1 MADRP
6 SARLLVVEDEPT
18 LGATL
23 VERLTRSGFEV
34 NWARTVAAAQAE
46 LARHPFDLA
55 LLDVGLPDGSGFL
68 LAETIRKQAAG
79 MAIIFLTA
87 MGDPQH
93 RILGLE
99 LGAEDYVVKP
109 FNYQELVLRIENGLR
124 RARFCGTGLNR
135 MWVGQACV
143 NFPAFSA
150 EVDGETNPLSQR
162 ETALLKLLVENRGS
176 VVSRDQILDEVWS
189 RDEYPT
195 PRTVDNFIL
204 KLRRLVE
211 TDPEMPTV
219 IRSVRGVGYQL
230 NAEACREL

>member
-23 VERLTRSGFEV
+23 VERLTRSGFEIT
-34 NWARTVAAAQAE
+34 WARSVAGANEE
-46 LARHPFDLA
+46 LGRRTFDLA

-68 LAETIRKQAAG
+68 LAETIRKQSVSTAL
-79 MAIIFLTA
+79 IFLTA

-109 FNYQELVLRIENGLR
+109 FNFQELVLRIENGLR
-124 RARFCGTGLNR
+124 RARFCGSGLNR
-135 MWVGQACV
+135 MQVGRAKV
-143 NFPAFSA
+143 NFGSFSA
-150 EVDGETNPLSQR
+150 EVDGQATALSQR

-211 TDPEMPTV
+211 TDPETPTV

-230 NAEACREL
+230 NPESCREL

>member
-1 MADRP
+1 MSDRTP
-6 SARLLVVEDEPT
+6 ARILVVEDEPT

-23 VERLTRSGFEV
+23 AERLIRSGYEAT
-34 NWARTVAAAQAE
+34 WARSVAGAETE
-46 LARHPFDLA
+46 LARHTFDLA
-55 LLDVGLPDGSGFL
+55 LLDVGLGDGSGFL
-68 LAETIRKQAAG
+68 LAETIRKQAVG
-79 MAIIFLTA
+79 TAIIFLTA
-87 MGDPQH
+87 MGDSQH

-109 FNYQELVLRIENGLR
+109 FNYDELVLRIENGLR

-135 MWVGQACV
+135 MQVGRARV
-143 NFPAFSA
+143 NFPSFSA
-150 EVDGETNPLSQR
+150 EVNGEVTALSQR

-189 RDEYPT
+189 RDDYPT

-211 TDPEMPTV
+211 TDAETPTV

-230 NAEACREL
+230 NAAACREL

>member
-23 VERLTRSGFEV
+23 VERLTRSGFDV
-34 NWARTVAAAQAE
+34 AWVRTVAAAQTE
-46 LARHPFDLA
+46 LAKHRFDLA

-68 LAETIRKQAAG
+68 LAETIRRQAVG
-79 MAIIFLTA
+79 IAIIFLSA

-135 MWVGQACV
+135 MKVGRACV

-150 EVDGETNPLSQR
+150 EADGETTTLSQR

-189 RDEYPT
+189 RDDYPT

-211 TDPEMPTV
+211 TDPETPTV

-230 NAEACREL
+230 NADACSEI

>member
-1 MADRP
+1 MVDRP

-34 NWARTVAAAQAE
+34 TWARTVAAAQAE
-46 LARHPFDLA
+46 LAKHPFDLA

-68 LAETIRKQAAG
+68 LAEVIRKQAVG

-135 MWVGQACV
+135 MWVGRARV

-150 EVDGETNPLSQR
+150 EVDGETTTLSQR

-189 RDEYPT
+189 RDDYPT

-211 TDPEMPTV
+211 TDPETPTV

>member
-1 MADRP
+1 MSDRTP
-6 SARLLVVEDEPT
+6 ARILVVEDEPT

-23 VERLTRSGFEV
+23 VERLIRSGYEAT
-34 NWARTVAAAQAE
+34 WARSVAGAETE
-46 LARHPFDLA
+46 LARHTFDLA
-55 LLDVGLPDGSGFL
+55 LLDVGLGDGSGFL
-68 LAETIRKQAAG
+68 LAETIRKQAVG
-79 MAIIFLTA
+79 TAIIFLTA
-87 MGDPQH
+87 MGDSQH

-109 FNYQELVLRIENGLR
+109 FNYDELVLRIENGLR

-135 MWVGQACV
+135 MQVGRARV
-143 NFPAFSA
+143 NFPSFSA
-150 EVDGETNPLSQR
+150 EVNGEVTALSQR

-189 RDEYPT
+189 RDDYPT

-211 TDPEMPTV
+211 TDAETPAV

-230 NAEACREL
+230 NAAACREL